1 MKFQDIKVDWSG
13 FSEKKR
19 SKVLFA
25 FYANPTYI
33 QQPST
38 SPPHPTLDHVEHKK
52 LGKICSLLSIVI
64 FQFFEIFNFEYNV
77 LLWKDFGIWNIL
89 LKIDFK
95 KKFQFYT
102 KFKRVSLL
110 CPPTLY
116 NFLGC
121 PFSCLTWH
129 KYVLWANSNH
139 YKDLRDFN
147 FEIWNIQIRWT
158 GYNQE
163 IQLHT
168 TLEVQKCLQFWTLNL

>member
-33 QQPST
+33 QQPT

-95 KKFQFYT
+95 K
-102 KFKRVSLL
+102 
-110 CPPTLY
+110 
-116 NFLGC
+116 N
-121 PFSCLTWH
+121 
-129 KYVLWANSNH
+129 
-139 YKDLRDFN
+139 FN
-147 FEIWNIQIRWT
+147 FIQSSKGSACCVLLLFTTSWDVLFPAWHDTSMYFEQIATTIKTCAISISKFETSKFAELDTIKR
-158 GYNQE
+158 YNY
-163 IQLHT
+163 ILH
-168 TLEVQKCLQFWTLNL
+168 